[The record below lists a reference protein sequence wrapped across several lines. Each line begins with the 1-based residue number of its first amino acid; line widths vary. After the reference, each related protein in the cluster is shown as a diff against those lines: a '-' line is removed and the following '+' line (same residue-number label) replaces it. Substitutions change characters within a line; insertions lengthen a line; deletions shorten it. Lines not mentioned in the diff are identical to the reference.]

1 MTIRHLRYPG
11 WAWYVLL
18 PSLDQSVDAYV
29 RRELPML
36 AGWLA
41 SASDRT
47 VNHIAVSELLE
58 GEPSIHGTLMIEQPG
73 LRSQT
78 SPLHFWTDRSR
89 LVLLPPDAA
98 LVSQLQ
104 LPPWQ
109 SRIERC
115 ASAPEALFVL
125 LQALLDEFHEGLDHF
140 EQRLSGLEQAMQSRN
155 RADLLD
161 EIFERRYEL
170 LHRSHL
176 FMPIREIEGAAREA
190 FLETITDTEPA
201 QRLQHRIQRIESLL
215 QHYSAE
221 IDTLISMDDAIAS
234 FRGNDIMK
242 TLTIFTALFT
252 PATVAGALWGMNF
265 RRIPWSTEPIGFLLI
280 CAVVTAFTL
289 AIYLWLWRKGWTG
302 DLLLSRRRRRATEA
316 RQRSRKLSPRRRAD
330 APREGGASGRSDA
343 PRKSIASRETDA
355 SRQGDASRLEE
366 HALPSRWLRHRRG
379 RR

>member
-18 PSLDQSVDAYV
+18 PSFDQPVDAYV

-41 SASDRT
+41 STSDRT

-58 GEPSIHGTLMIEQPG
+58 GEPTIHGTLMIEQPG
-73 LRSQT
+73 LHSQT
-78 SPLHFWTDRSR
+78 SPLHFWTDRR
-89 LVLLPPDAA
+89 TLVLLPPDAA
-98 LVSQLQ
+98 LVSLLQ

-125 LQALLDEFHEGLDHF
+125 LQALLDEFHDGLDLF

-190 FLETITDTEPA
+190 FLETIVETEPA
-201 QRLQHRIQRIESLL
+201 QRLQHRIQRIEELL

-289 AIYLWLWRKGWTG
+289 AIYIWLWRKGWTG
-302 DLLLSRRRRRATEA
+302 DLLLSRRRRRRASEA
-316 RQRSRKLSPRRRAD
+316 RQRSRKLPSW
-330 APREGGASGRSDA
+330 
-343 PRKSIASRETDA
+343 RKV
-355 SRQGDASRLEE
+355 DASRLEE
-366 HALPSRWLRHRRG
+366 QPLPSRLSRHRRG